1 MQLLLLLFT
10 NSVYYAIACC
20 LGRRIRYLFVIT
32 LFKFSGNLKIIGHS
46 VFPLFWIIVIGGLI
60 FAIVCFRYSSNFWIW
75 MFRPNRRNINRIDY
89 KIFHET
95 GQKIIESM
103 ADFDREIMSEAKI
116 ATDINEFFIVFD
128 LNDLSSDEEIYE
140 SLDSA
145 SQYSKLY
152 RDIHTELKLKLKD
165 DYDVKYPDYDKITE
179 NLRNYMKD
187 AKRKV
192 RVLKGEA
199 EESRQNELKLLKI
212 EQKEERRASL
222 QSEYDFFVSKLERKL
237 RSYDWNSMDY
247 PYDVTAGVNNLE
259 LSLDEWFVLHG
270 KLKGL
275 FAEGYVQKFDQNFHD
290 TLKNISEK
298 IDEGKLKL
306 KELNCEREEEV
317 RKSDEIRAQDEQDK
331 IREKRNRL
339 DFEQDIRLAEY
350 KSCAKNL
357 YDEIKVLNLHLCT
370 SCKVDL
376 KALGDY
382 HLLDLKKNLV
392 HFTSDLREILN
403 KITSFSKLVP
413 HCGPEELR
421 MMNELSEMRN
431 DSAADVTRFS
441 NELGNLLRE
450 RDISEEKLK
459 NVHHLKIELPKFKG
473 YDSEMD
479 IYTFRQ
485 NLKN

>member
-1 MQLLLLLFT
+1 
-10 NSVYYAIACC
+10 
-20 LGRRIRYLFVIT
+20 
-32 LFKFSGNLKIIGHS
+32 
-46 VFPLFWIIVIGGLI
+46 
-60 FAIVCFRYSSNFWIW
+60 
-75 MFRPNRRNINRIDY
+75 
-89 KIFHET
+89 
-95 GQKIIESM
+95 M

-140 SLDSA
+140 SLNSA
-145 SQYSKLY
+145 STYSKLY

-212 EQKEERRASL
+212 EQKEEQRASL

-237 RSYDWNSMDY
+237 SSYDWNSMDY

-306 KELNCEREEEV
+306 KELNCVREEEV
-317 RKSDEIRAQDEQDK
+317 RKSDEIRARDEQNK
-331 IREKRNRL
+331 IREK
-339 DFEQDIRLAEY
+339 
-350 KSCAKNL
+350 K
-357 YDEIKVLNLHLCT
+357 
-370 SCKVDL
+370 
-376 KALGDY
+376 
-382 HLLDLKKNLV
+382 
-392 HFTSDLREILN
+392 
-403 KITSFSKLVP
+403 
-413 HCGPEELR
+413 EE
-421 MMNELSEMRN
+421 
-431 DSAADVTRFS
+431 A
-441 NELGNLLRE
+441 
-450 RDISEEKLK
+450 
-459 NVHHLKIELPKFKG
+459 
-473 YDSEMD
+473 
-479 IYTFRQ
+479 
-485 NLKN
+485 